1 MIIIALIAIIVITAG
16 CLSFTAYYIFK
27 NGVQDIF
34 IMIIMNILCN
44 FIAVYILSRIKNE
57 LSKIKIREDNVCKSY
72 LDNIHKGIENFE
84 YIKTIMPKDTD
95 WKNLNYEKEIK
106 FYQDSS
112 LNYFV
117 FCYTLNDDDTEV
129 LLDNIKNTFFLDLN
143 FKLMS
148 VINKINVYKYS
159 IKKKYDNWERVR
171 KKFAI
176 MEDEFSEM
184 SEREQYQLLYD
195 YHSILTDTRH
205 LINGWKDLFKYLGY
219 KYEENEYTKEVQKNR
234 FYMEKM
240 EYEYL
245 TSLYEKGRTDVGK
258 EIFNIPEN
266 NIEGI
271 MLSKFYSRKFITL
284 KGENNTQ
291 YAEITGLGK
300 EALTNYKEKQNKNK
314 DNKKF
319 GRS

>member
-1 MIIIALIAIIVITAG
+1 
-16 CLSFTAYYIFK
+16 
-27 NGVQDIF
+27 
-34 IMIIMNILCN
+34 MNL
-44 FIAVYILSRIKNE
+44 
-57 LSKIKIREDNVCKSY
+57 
-72 LDNIHKGIENFE
+72 
-84 YIKTIMPKDTD
+84 
-95 WKNLNYEKEIK
+95 KNLNYEKEIK